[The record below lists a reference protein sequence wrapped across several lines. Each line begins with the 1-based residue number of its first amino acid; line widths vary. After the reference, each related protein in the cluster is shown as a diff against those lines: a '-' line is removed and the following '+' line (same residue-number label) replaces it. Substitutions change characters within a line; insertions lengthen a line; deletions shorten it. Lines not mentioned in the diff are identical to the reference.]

1 MSSFALVFA
10 LIVYIKINPLQFI
23 IKQTVACTLVAAL
36 LATNLQAQQK
46 KIQVLTVPGSSQY
59 CKIDPTGISVLPSG
73 RFVSPAGNTIRIT
86 NDPFGM
92 AVSPDGKKAV
102 TLHNGVFTIIDLVT
116 LHDTR
121 VPGYEN
127 KINSPLTHE
136 PLNTS
141 AFTNDSVKNN
151 IIPSALPQGSF
162 LGVAFASDSKTVYL
176 SGGDNGAVIVYDIEK
191 LQRIDSISLNGKV
204 NGIGFD
210 DSFTSDLLLNETNNE
225 LLILDR
231 GNFRLVRYNII
242 DKKITASIPAGRQP
256 FGLALSEDKKTAF
269 IANVGVYSY
278 PLVVGMTKENHD
290 SMMISHHPYG
300 DNTKESINGTTIEG
314 KKIPGVGSPH
324 SPEAM
329 SVFTIDLITN
339 KVIDKFKTGFQVGE
353 MIEGAEVVGGASP
366 NSIAVGK
373 QFAYVTNAT
382 NDNISIIDYKKH
394 KILGHIQIAA
404 DKRIDKFRGLLPF
417 GITISKDEKT
427 LYVALLGFN
436 AVAVIDVATKTTR
449 GLIPTGWGPTRVQLS
464 KDEKELY
471 IITCRG
477 LGAGPNG
484 GDGFVAPPQGT
495 YIGDIQLGSFQKVMM
510 PSAKELAD
518 YTKQTISNT
527 FVSTEVLDNIKNPLP
542 VLPGLH
548 ESPIKYIVYITKEN
562 RSYDEVFGQLKNA
575 KGDTTLA
582 RFGVNCEFTL
592 PDSLRAKYA
601 HLKVTP
607 NQHKA
612 AKQFS
617 FSDNFYCDSDA
628 SIHGHHWMVGVIP
641 NEWVEANSSVD
652 KTANFF
658 SKAPGR
664 RFPGSTGSIDPE
676 DYGEIGGMWEALE
689 RKKVNFYN
697 FGEANET
704 AHVREEWM
712 DTATGAGHGVM
723 VPMQKALFTRTSHNY
738 AGFNM
743 NIPDQFRMNQ
753 FENEFTKMWIKG
765 KKPMPSLIAM
775 QVPNDHTA
783 GARPEDGYYFP
794 QSFVADNDLAVGRI
808 LHFLSR
814 TKYWKNMLVIITE
827 DDPQGG
833 VDHID
838 AHRSILMM
846 AGPYVKKGYVS
857 HTHANFGSILKTI
870 YNILGVKYVN
880 QYDVTAS
887 LLQDF
892 FTDKPDYTPYTL
904 ELHDPRVFDLEK
916 AMKKYKRSVDWRK
929 VMQGPD
935 MDDEDDMRKNH
946 YKQTK
951 GK

>member
-1 MSSFALVFA
+1 MQKKYLLLLGFALGA
-10 LIVYIKINPLQFI
+10 ISMN
-23 IKQTVACTLVAAL
+23 A
-36 LATNLQAQQK
+36 QK
-46 KIQVLTVPGSSQY
+46 KSTVLQVPGVNQFCSINE
-59 CKIDPTGISVLPSG
+59 KGFSVLPSG
-73 RFVSPAGNTIRIT
+73 RLVKPAGSFIRIT

-92 AVSPDGKKAV
+92 AISPDGKKAV
-102 TLHNGVFTIIDLVT
+102 TLHNGVFTIIDLGT
-116 LHDTR
+116 LKDIR
-121 VPGYEN
+121 VPGYDQ
-127 KINSPLTHE
+127 KLTSPLAHQ
-136 PLNTS
+136 PLTES
-141 AFTNDSVKNN
+141 PFAVDSIKNKV
-151 IIPSALPQGSF
+151 IASALPEGSF
-162 LGVAFASDSKTVYL
+162 LGVAFAKDSKTVYL

-191 LQRIDSISLNGKV
+191 LQRIDSISLNGKA
-204 NGIGFD
+204 GEIEFG

-231 GNFRLVRYNII
+231 GNFRLVRYDIAA
-242 DKKITASIPAGRQP
+242 KKITASIPAGRQP
-256 FGLALSEDKKTAF
+256 FGLALSADKKMAF
-269 IANVGVYSY
+269 VANIGAYSY
-278 PLVVGMTKENHD
+278 PLVEGMTKENYN
-290 SMMISHHPYG
+290 SMLIPHHPYG
-300 DNTKESINGTTIEG
+300 DNTKEAIEGTEIEG

-329 SVFTIDLITN
+329 SVFTMDLTTN

-353 MIEGAEVVGGASP
+353 MIEDVEVVGGASP

-373 QFAYVTNAT
+373 RFAYVTNAT
-382 NDNISIIDYKKH
+382 NDNISIIDYKSH
-394 KILGHIQIAA
+394 KITGHIQISV
-404 DKRIDKFRGLLPF
+404 DKRIDHFRGLLPF
-417 GITISKDEKT
+417 GITLSKDEKT

-436 AVAVIDVATKTTR
+436 AVAVIDVVTKTTK

-464 KDEKELY
+464 KDEKEIY
-471 IITCRG
+471 IITIRG

-484 GDGFVAPPQGT
+484 GAGFVAPPQGT
-495 YIGDIQLGSFQKVMM
+495 YIGDIQLGTFQKVAM
-510 PSAKELAD
+510 PSAIELAA
-518 YTKQTISNT
+518 YTKQTINNT
-527 FVSTEVLDNIKNPLP
+527 FISTLVKDDTKNPLP
-542 VLPGLH
+542 ALPGLH

-562 RSYDEVFGQLKNA
+562 RSYDEIFGQLKNA
-575 KGDTTLA
+575 NGDSTLA
-582 RFGVNCEFTL
+582 RFGVNNTYTI
-592 PDSLRAKYA
+592 PDSLKARFPN
-601 HLKVTP
+601 LRITP
-607 NQHKA
+607 NHHKA

-628 SIHGHHWMVGVIP
+628 SIHGHHWMMGVIP

-652 KTANFF
+652 KTANYF

-664 RFPGSTGSIDPE
+664 RFPGSTGSMDPE

-689 RKKVNFYN
+689 RKKINFYN

-753 FENEFTKMWIKG
+753 FEDEFTKMWIKG
-765 KKPMPSLIAM
+765 KKPLPSLITM
-775 QVPNDHTA
+775 QVPNDHGA
-783 GARPEDGYYFP
+783 GVRPEDGYAYP
-794 QSFVADNDLAVGRI
+794 HSFVADNDLAVGRI

-870 YNILGVKYVN
+870 YNILDVKYVN

-904 ELHDPRVFDLEK
+904 EQPDARVFDVEK
-916 AMKKYKRSVDWRK
+916 AMKKYNRSIDWRK
-929 VMQGPD
+929 IMKGPD
-935 MDDEDDMRKNH
+935 MDDVDDMRADH
-946 YKQTK
+946 YNQQKQNFGTGNK
-951 GK
+951 